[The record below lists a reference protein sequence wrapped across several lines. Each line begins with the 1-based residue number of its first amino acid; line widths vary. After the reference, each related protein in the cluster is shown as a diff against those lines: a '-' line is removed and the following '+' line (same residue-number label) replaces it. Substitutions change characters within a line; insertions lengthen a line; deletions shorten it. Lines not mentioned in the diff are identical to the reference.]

1 MDLMEFKNT
10 AMGKA
15 NETGGPDTACDD
27 LTTQT
32 GS

>member
-15 NETGGPDTACDD
+15 NETGGPDTASYDR
-27 LTTQT
+27 TTQT